1 LPSLYSMESISK
13 NLYLFVDLQKIDLQ
27 VDLNT
32 PSIIFRIVVLT
43 APFNQ
48 TVLKISQF
56 SGRNLYP

>member
-1 LPSLYSMESISK
+1 MEPISK
-13 NLYLFVDLQKIDLQ
+13 NLYLFVDLQKTDLQ